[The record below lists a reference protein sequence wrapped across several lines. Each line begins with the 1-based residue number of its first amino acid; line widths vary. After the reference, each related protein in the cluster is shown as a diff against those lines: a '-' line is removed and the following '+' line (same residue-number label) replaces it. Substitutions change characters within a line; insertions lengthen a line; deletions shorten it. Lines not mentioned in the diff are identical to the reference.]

1 MLEKRAAGEREPER
15 PGYGQT
21 AAGADRAARDGAL
34 VHPAY

>member
-21 AAGADRAARDGAL
+21 AAGGDRAAKDSPLLHL
-34 VHPAY
+34 V